1 MKNSTWN
8 PVRRN
13 RNIGTA
19 KSGYSNDNKFV
30 VPEKWADYRVFWE
43 RLENPVA
50 CPLSIKGHNVT
61 LLVEPTRPGYIH
73 ACTPNDIERVLS
85 LIDIE
90 HLEEIDLVVL
100 RQPKK
105 KEELLHPVWGRFI
118 YYADIGKYSGPG
130 VYIEAVATN
139 TTIRWGN
146 KLSPFQKKELEALE
160 SDGHRIE
167 RVKRGYDVQTTPE
180 TVRNTQLFRTLPH
193 EIGHAVDY
201 LTNSLNPSIETD
213 SEHESEYISE
223 VYRSKPTRDKE
234 EFANRYAR
242 EFYEKHSSD
251 ENLPFDREY
260 VKENIIGLG
269 LCESWFLHK

>member
-1 MKNSTWN
+1 MKKSTWN

-13 RNIGTA
+13 RNIGTV
-19 KSGYSNDNKFV
+19 KSGYSSDNKFV

-50 CPLSIKGHNVT
+50 CPLSVQGHDIT
-61 LLVEPTRPGYIH
+61 LLVEPTRPGYFH
-73 ACTPNDIERVLS
+73 ACTPGDIERLLS
-85 LIDIE
+85 LIDVE
-90 HLEEIDLVVL
+90 HLEEVDLVVF

-105 KEELLHPVWGRFI
+105 KEEILHPVWGRFI
-118 YYADIGKYSGPG
+118 YYADIGKYSGSG

-139 TTIRWGN
+139 STIKWGN
-146 KLSPFQKKELEALE
+146 KLSPFQRKELEALE
-160 SDGHRIE
+160 IDGHRIE
-167 RVKRGYDVQTTPE
+167 RVKRGYDIHTTPD

-201 LTNSLNPSIETD
+201 LTHSLNPSIETD
-213 SEHESEYISE
+213 SENESEYISE

-242 EFYEKHSSD
+242 EFYEKYSSD
-251 ENLPFDREY
+251 GKLPFDRIY
-260 VKENIIGLG
+260 TKESIIGLG
-269 LCESWFLHK
+269 LCEPWFL